1 MNKRLVALIVVAV
14 LMLSMA
20 SVAFAVGTV
29 PPGLDTGL
37 TAIKDDAMASIAAI
51 APIAIGI
58 FGAFFLWK
66 LGKKFFG
73 SVAKG

>member
-1 MNKRLVALIVVAV
+1 MNKRVITLIVVAV
-14 LMLSMA
+14 LVLSMA
-20 SVAFAVGTV
+20 SMAFAEGTV
-29 PPGLDTGL
+29 PPGLTTGL
-37 TAIKDDAMASIAAI
+37 TAIKDDAMAAIGAI

>member
-1 MNKRLVALIVVAV
+1 MNKRVVALIVVAV

-29 PPGLDTGL
+29 PPGLETGL
-37 TAIKDDAMASIAAI
+37 TQIQEDAMAAIGAI
-51 APIAIGI
+51 APVAIGI